1 MTTENAASGPMRW
14 DEFRAQAVA
23 RAGMHAVSGEPKH
36 RLAYLALGL
45 CGEAGEVATA
55 KHHSN
60 TVEELGDVAWYLA
73 MLEHETGIRTEH
85 HLHAPP
91 DATLGSTGLVIA
103 ACAVA
108 EAAKRP
114 VQGRDLPVD
123 RMRDA
128 LCLVRRYLE
137 GIAARY
143 GRLSAVLAANVA
155 KNNARYG
162 DGFTADKARAL
173 DAKVSP

>member
-1 MTTENAASGPMRW
+1 MTTEGSASEPMTW
-14 DEFRAQAVA
+14 DEFRVQAVA
-23 RAGMHAVSGEPKH
+23 RAGMHAVSSESKY

-55 KHHSN
+55 NHQ
-60 TVEELGDVAWYLA
+60 TIVEELGDVAWYLA
-73 MLEHETGIRTEH
+73 MLEHETEIHTQRH
-85 HLHAPP
+85 INAPP
-91 DATLGSTGLVIA
+91 DATLGSAGLVIA

-137 GIAARY
+137 GIAVRH

-155 KNNARYG
+155 KNHARYG